1 MVYLL
6 CSGACV
12 WQVCVLGSGHKCR
25 AAWWLAEWRQEA
37 SSCGQFCKG
46 RGQVLFLHILG
57 FQMTWGGSFLCDE
70 DSHRCVCWGGGVDKP
85 SSFWSSQHSWPA
97 GWVGFDSCSAVPA
110 CFVIISNI
118 INRLKKCWKWLFP
131 IYTEAWAHALCSKHS
146 RQIPPANSGSLSDLH
161 NIWTVARKNYTFIIT
176 FCLNLDMLNLISRTK
191 K

>member
-1 MVYLL
+1 MGVLEGWILKLL
-6 CSGACV
+6 DICLRAPAMEHSRIFV
-12 WQVCVLGSGHKCR
+12 HTSWPNLTMPSWVSNKRWQLVCRNSSEVFWVLFHCVLG
-25 AAWWLAEWRQEA
+25 
-37 SSCGQFCKG
+37 
-46 RGQVLFLHILG
+46 
-57 FQMTWGGSFLCDE
+57 
-70 DSHRCVCWGGGVDKP
+70 GGGVDKP

-118 INRLKKCWKWLFP
+118 INRLKKCWKWLFS